1 MATKLGGGQKL
12 ACSGVKDPKKDP
24 TEVNSPI
31 PMRHL
36 LKAYPFKPGHFRN
49 EVHFLR
55 SGLRAAARLRP
66 ISIMP

>member
-12 ACSGVKDPKKDP
+12 ACPGVEDPKKDP

-31 PMRHL
+31 PIRHL

-49 EVHFLR
+49 
-55 SGLRAAARLRP
+55 
-66 ISIMP
+66 